1 MKYVGKLE
9 NGQIVDLPLPG
20 ARDAAVERPLPM
32 PPHPGREEARA
43 SRRAA
48 ASKEDASVA
57 RGGAPSVSKG
67 EGAHGDGMGLKCNK
81 I

>member
-20 ARDAAVERPLPM
+20 ARDAAVDRPLPM
-32 PPHPGREEARA
+32 LPHPGREEARA

-48 ASKEDASVA
+48 ASKE
-57 RGGAPSVSKG
+57 
-67 EGAHGDGMGLKCNK
+67 EGAHGDGMGAKMQ
-81 I
+81 